1 LTIASP
7 ATQKEVAMATSKKTP
22 QGSKASAKK
31 STKSSAAKVAS
42 GPVPPYG
49 DPIHKA
55 IARGELQEMKAL
67 ARSTRKWLDQVNSA
81 LAKLDA
87 SIKKAGG

>member
-1 LTIASP
+1 
-7 ATQKEVAMATSKKTP
+7 MATRKKAP
-22 QGSKASAKK
+22 QTRKASAKK
-31 STKSSAAKVAS
+31 NLSAARVAS

-55 IARGELQEMKAL
+55 IARGDLREMKTL
-67 ARSTRKWLDQVNSA
+67 ASSTRKYVAELNAA
-81 LAKLDA
+81 LAKLEA

>member
-1 LTIASP
+1 MPTR
-7 ATQKEVAMATSKKTP
+7 KKAP
-22 QGSKASAKK
+22 QRSKASAKK
-31 STKSSAAKVAS
+31 SRKSALAKVAS

-55 IARGELQEMKAL
+55 IARGELREMKAL
-67 ARSTRKWLDQVNSA
+67 ATSTRKWIRDVQSA
-81 LAKLDA
+81 IAKLDA

>member
-1 LTIASP
+1 MPTR
-7 ATQKEVAMATSKKTP
+7 KKVP
-22 QGSKASAKK
+22 QTRKAS
-31 STKSSAAKVAS
+31 TKRKATARVAT
-42 GPVPPYG
+42 GAVPPYG

-55 IARGELQEMKAL
+55 IARGDLREMKTL
-67 ARSTRKWLDQVNSA
+67 AASTRKYLSDVNAA

>member
-1 LTIASP
+1 
-7 ATQKEVAMATSKKTP
+7 MATRKKAPLIRKTVSK
-22 QGSKASAKK
+22 SKLSARVE
-31 STKSSAAKVAS
+31 T

-55 IARGELQEMKAL
+55 IARGDLQEMKRL
-67 ARSTRKWLDQVNSA
+67 SKSTRKWLDDVNSA

>member
-1 LTIASP
+1 
-7 ATQKEVAMATSKKTP
+7 MATSKKAPPTR
-22 QGSKASAKK
+22 
-31 STKSSAAKVAS
+31 KSSSKSKSLAARPES

-55 IARGELQEMKAL
+55 IARGDLQEMKAL
-67 ARSTRKWLDQVNSA
+67 ATSTRKWLTQVNSA
-81 LAKLDA
+81 LAKLES

>member
-1 LTIASP
+1 
-7 ATQKEVAMATSKKTP
+7 MATRKKAP
-22 QGSKASAKK
+22 Q
-31 STKSSAAKVAS
+31 TKSASKSKSARVQT

-55 IARGELQEMKAL
+55 IARGDLQEMKRL
-67 ARSTRKWLDQVNSA
+67 SKSTRKWLDDVNSA

>member
-1 LTIASP
+1 MPTR
-7 ATQKEVAMATSKKTP
+7 KKAP
-22 QGSKASAKK
+22 QTRKAS
-31 STKSSAAKVAS
+31 TKRRAAVSS

-55 IARGELQEMKAL
+55 IARGDLREMKAL
-67 ARSTRKWLDQVNSA
+67 ATSTRKWLSQVNAA
-81 LAKLDA
+81 LAKLDS

>member
-1 LTIASP
+1 MPTR
-7 ATQKEVAMATSKKTP
+7 KKTP
-22 QGSKASAKK
+22 QPRKAS
-31 STKSSAAKVAS
+31 TKTKTTARVAS

-55 IARGELQEMKAL
+55 VARGDLQEMKAL
-67 ARSTRKWLDQVNSA
+67 ASSTRKYLSDVNAA

>member
-1 LTIASP
+1 
-7 ATQKEVAMATSKKTP
+7 MATKKAPLTR
-22 QGSKASAKK
+22 KASAKSK
-31 STKSSAAKVAS
+31 SLSARVQT

-55 IARGELQEMKAL
+55 IARGDLQEMKTL
-67 ARSTRKWLDQVNSA
+67 AASTRKWLTQVNSA
-81 LAKLDA
+81 LAKLEG

>member
-1 LTIASP
+1 
-7 ATQKEVAMATSKKTP
+7 MATRKKAP
-22 QGSKASAKK
+22 QTRKASAKK
-31 STKSSAAKVAS
+31 SLAKVAT

-55 IARGELQEMKAL
+55 IARGELREMKAL
-67 ARSTRKWLDQVNSA
+67 ATSTRKWIKDVQSA

>member
-1 LTIASP
+1 MPTR
-7 ATQKEVAMATSKKTP
+7 KKAP
-22 QGSKASAKK
+22 QPRTA
-31 STKSSAAKVAS
+31 STKRKATARVGA
-42 GPVPPYG
+42 VPPYG

-55 IARGELQEMKAL
+55 IARGDLREMKTL
-67 ARSTRKWLDQVNSA
+67 AASTRKYLSDVNAA

>member
-1 LTIASP
+1 MPT
-7 ATQKEVAMATSKKTP
+7 KKTP
-22 QGSKASAKK
+22 LKK
-31 STKSSAAKVAS
+31 SSKGKKTSKSSAAARVAS

-55 IARGELQEMKAL
+55 IARGDLREMKTL
-67 ARSTRKWLDQVNSA
+67 ASSTRKWLDQVNSA

>member
-1 LTIASP
+1 MVT
-7 ATQKEVAMATSKKTP
+7 TKKTP
-22 QGSKASAKK
+22 QSSKSSAKK
-31 STKSSAAKVAS
+31 SRQSSAAKVAA

-81 LAKLDA
+81 LAKLDTA
-87 SIKKAGG
+87 IKKAEG

>member
-1 LTIASP
+1 MPTRKKAPQTRKTAS
-7 ATQKEVAMATSKKTP
+7 
-22 QGSKASAKK
+22 K
-31 STKSSAAKVAS
+31 SKSSAAARVAS

-55 IARGELQEMKAL
+55 IARGDLREMKTL
-67 ARSTRKWLDQVNSA
+67 ASSTRKWLAQVNSA
-81 LAKLDA
+81 LARLEA

>member
-1 LTIASP
+1 MPTRKKPQPRKA
-7 ATQKEVAMATSKKTP
+7 ATK
-22 QGSKASAKK
+22 SKASAV
-31 STKSSAAKVAS
+31 ST

-55 IARGELQEMKAL
+55 IARGDLREMKAL
-67 ARSTRKWLDQVNSA
+67 ATSTRKWLSQVNSA

>member
-1 LTIASP
+1 MPTR
-7 ATQKEVAMATSKKTP
+7 KKAP
-22 QGSKASAKK
+22 QTRKASAKK
-31 STKSSAAKVAS
+31 TSSAARVAS

-55 IARGELQEMKAL
+55 IARGDLREMKAL
-67 ARSTRKWLDQVNSA
+67 ATSTRKWLSQVTSA
-81 LAKLDA
+81 LAKLEA

>member
-1 LTIASP
+1 MPTR
-7 ATQKEVAMATSKKTP
+7 KKAP
-22 QGSKASAKK
+22 QTRKAS
-31 STKSSAAKVAS
+31 TKRKATARAAT

-55 IARGELQEMKAL
+55 IARGDLLEMKAL
-67 ARSTRKWLDQVNSA
+67 ATSTRKYLAEVNAA
-81 LAKLDA
+81 LAKLDT

>member
-1 LTIASP
+1 MPTR
-7 ATQKEVAMATSKKTP
+7 KKAP
-22 QGSKASAKK
+22 QTRKASAKRNL
-31 STKSSAAKVAS
+31 SARVAS

-55 IARGELQEMKAL
+55 IARGDLREMKAL
-67 ARSTRKWLDQVNSA
+67 AARTRKWLAEVNSA
-81 LAKLDA
+81 LAKLEA